1 MMQFGI
7 SCSKVDDVE
16 LVALAERLGY
26 DFCWATDSPMLRS
39 NPWAVLALAATRTKT
54 IRLGMGVA
62 VPGLRVAPDAANG
75 IATINRLAPG
85 RTFLGVGTGNT
96 AMRTLGRLPVRLKPF
111 AEYITVL
118 RNLLNGEEA
127 ELRTSDSFHPVR
139 FQNLH
144 LNYINVADYVPIY
157 VGGFGP
163 QAQALAGELGDGLIT
178 GIPRGNT
185 ISEARANA
193 RVGADRAGREL
204 QDFHTAALVNLL
216 MLRPGET
223 LGSETVIQEIGS
235 SVMTNVHYL
244 FERYKE
250 TGQDPPAYVSTIWD
264 EYLAFQAARQSHRA
278 HQKLHESH
286 YSYLDP
292 DEARFVTPEIIEN
305 FCVAGTPDVLVEKLE
320 TLSEQGLDAVAF
332 IPRDEDKFRLYT
344 EFAQS
349 VIARMRR

>member
-1 MMQFGI
+1 
-7 SCSKVDDVE
+7 
-16 LVALAERLGY
+16 
-26 DFCWATDSPMLRS
+26 
-39 NPWAVLALAATRTKT
+39 
-54 IRLGMGVA
+54 
-62 VPGLRVAPDAANG
+62 
-75 IATINRLAPG
+75 
-85 RTFLGVGTGNT
+85 
-96 AMRTLGRLPVRLKPF
+96 
-111 AEYITVL
+111 
-118 RNLLNGEEA
+118 
-127 ELRTSDSFHPVR
+127 
-139 FQNLH
+139 
-144 LNYINVADYVPIY
+144 
-157 VGGFGP
+157 
-163 QAQALAGELGDGLIT
+163 
-178 GIPRGNT
+178 
-185 ISEARANA
+185 
-193 RVGADRAGREL
+193 
-204 QDFHTAALVNLL
+204 
-216 MLRPGET
+216 
-223 LGSETVIQEIGS
+223 
-235 SVMTNVHYL
+235 MTNVHYL